1 MIYIIHQVQ
10 VQGKK
15 DLMNKI
21 LIITFIL
28 IVGCSSTS
36 RKLETHPTNNYNI
49 FEKFGEVLS
58 NSSFDK
64 TKGMFKKVY

>member
-1 MIYIIHQVQ
+1 M
-10 VQGKK
+10 
-15 DLMNKI
+15 
-21 LIITFIL
+21 FIL
-28 IVGCSSTS
+28 LVGCSSVN

-49 FEKFGEVLS
+49 FEKFEEILS

>member
-1 MIYIIHQVQ
+1 
-10 VQGKK
+10 
-15 DLMNKI
+15 MNKI
-21 LIITFIL
+21 LIIMFIL
-28 IVGCSSTS
+28 LVGCSSVS

-49 FEKFGEVLS
+49 LEKFGEILN

>member
-1 MIYIIHQVQ
+1 
-10 VQGKK
+10 
-15 DLMNKI
+15 MNKI